1 VTHNR
6 KNGDK
11 ESHPIPLWNG
21 VFEHY
26 GRIGDALWEFAWC
39 IDRITEERD
48 GVGIVLG
55 GSPVKLLAIVKALK
69 GSDKETVRRH
79 LKKLVD
85 GKYIRMRRTPYG
97 QVIEVFNSKKFGIWK
112 KEKLQN
118 TVSLPPE
125 KHIHELEKL
134 KFESEKLQNAV
145 STEDSAETQQEDSAV
160 RAACPVW
167 KETGIAAASVPGPF
181 RKLAEDLWPTRNG
194 SSLFEFMGMVLDAW
208 QALGGKRYP
217 QAWVKRKAELPRS
230 SAKQEPERPELE
242 AIPWRK

>member
-26 GRIGDALWEFAWC
+26 GRIGDALWEFLWC
-39 IDRITEERD
+39 IDAITKEKD
-48 GVGIVLG
+48 GIGLVLG
-55 GSPVKLLAIVKALK
+55 GSPVKLKRIVADLNA
-69 GSDKETVRRH
+69 DKETVRRH
-79 LKKLVD
+79 LKNLVD
-85 GKYIRMRRTPYG
+85 ENYIRVHRTPYG
-97 QVIEVFNSKKFGIWK
+97 QIIEVLNSKKFGIWR
-112 KEKLQN
+112 KEKPQN
-118 TVSLPPE
+118 TVSPPTE
-125 KHIHELEKL
+125 KPIHEHEKP
-134 KFESEKLQNAV
+134 QNAV
-145 STEDSAETQQEDSAV
+145 SKEDSAGTQQEDSAV
-160 RAACPVW
+160 RAACFVW
-167 KETGIAAASVPGPF
+167 KETGIAADSVPGPF

-242 AIPWRK
+242 AIPWQK